1 MRKETEQHPI
11 YSKNVIEFVTVAAE
25 YCSFL
30 EKAEQ
35 YEIKPFVDKMT
46 KLLPLLYLK
55 AALLPDLVSAS
66 EDDMPQFVTEEE
78 YEYEHGLLL
87 EKIGRYDEYLE
98 VFNSDMQYS
107 DTPVVA
113 SISEDLT
120 DMYQDLKDMVANFQ
134 RADLNIMND
143 AILKCKDNFKE
154 FWGQKSLNALRAL
167 HNVLYTSMEEDGELD
182 GEDVGI
188 IDE

>member
-1 MRKETEQHPI
+1 MTKSVYLDFI
-11 YSKNVIEFVTVAAE
+11 LSSAKNEKRDRTTSDILEECDRIRYGGGGILF
-25 YCSFL
+25 FL

-78 YEYEHGLLL
+78 YEYEHGLLQ

-134 RADLNIMND
+134 RG
-143 AILKCKDNFKE
+143 FE
-154 FWGQKSLNALRAL
+154 Y
-167 HNVLYTSMEEDGELD
+167 HE
-182 GEDVGI
+182 
-188 IDE
+188 